1 MKPERSGNGI
11 VWGRGN
17 RAGGRIG
24 NEATNVQMAWNGIK
38 TTAKTE
44 SFVKRAH

>member
-1 MKPERSGNGI
+1 VVGGKRT
-11 VWGRGN
+11 V
-17 RAGGRIG
+17 AGEGIG
-24 NEATNVQMAWNGIK
+24 NEATNVQMVWNGIK

>member
-1 MKPERSGNGI
+1 MVVCVGGGGI
-11 VWGRGN
+11 G
-17 RAGGRIG
+17 AGEGIG